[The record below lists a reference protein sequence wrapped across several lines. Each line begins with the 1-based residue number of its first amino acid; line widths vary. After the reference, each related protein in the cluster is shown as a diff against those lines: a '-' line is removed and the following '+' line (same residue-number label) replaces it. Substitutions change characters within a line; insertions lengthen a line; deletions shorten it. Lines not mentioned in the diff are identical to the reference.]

1 MIDVTGL
8 LGGILPRK
16 TLTIRTFGATTINA
30 FREAV
35 EGSPTD
41 TVEELVTHPATS
53 RRMLERLREVDRHRE
68 TIAVY
73 APATSALVHASGSR
87 TPLVIDGARTY
98 EVTHVGDYA
107 SQGGVYL
114 VLASLTDRTT

>member
-1 MIDVTGL
+1 MIDVTPL

-16 TLTIRTFGATTINA
+16 SLTIRTFAATTINA

-35 EGSPTD
+35 PGSPTD
-41 TVEELVTHPATS
+41 TVELLVTHPATS
-53 RRMLERLREVDRHRE
+53 RRMLDRLAEVDRDRE

-73 APATSALVHASGSR
+73 PPATSALVRAGGSA
-87 TPLVIDGARTY
+87 PPHVIDGARTY
-98 EVTHVGDYA
+98 EVTHIGDYA

-114 VLASLTDRTT
+114 VLASLLDDTT